1 MKNIK
6 AEISGNLNVAR
17 IIKNKSLCGYIKSSK
32 DFCILEGEKTDIYD
46 LVKILQK
53 KTFLKKKPNIVIK
66 ELPYEGKIKDLYV
79 ADNFEDVKLKVY
91 VFISGIIQNV
101 SYDTSTKRFADELGV
116 TGWIKNNDDGT
127 IDAKMEGGYNKVEE
141 LTKWMKLGTSKTII
155 HDFRVEY
162 LKYQNEFKKF
172 NVIK

>member
-6 AEISGNLNVAR
+6 VEISGNLNIAH
-17 IIKNKSLCGYIKSSK
+17 ILKNKNVYGYIKSSR
-32 DFCILEGEKTDIYD
+32 DFCILEGNKTDIYN
-46 LVKILQK
+46 LFKILQK
-53 KTFLKKKPNIVIK
+53 KTFLKRNPNIVIK
-66 ELPYEGKIKDLYV
+66 EFPYEGKIKNLYIV
-79 ADNFEDVKLKVY
+79 DSIKDVKLKVY

-127 IDAKMEGGYNKVEE
+127 IDAKLEGTYNAIEKLTQWMEH
-141 LTKWMKLGTSKTII
+141 GTNKTII

-172 NVIK
+172 SVIK